1 MQSRRAVRR
10 FGLAAVAS
18 AGLGVFSPVVA
29 AGDAEGLRRFVDKH
43 RCEIIV
49 RLEQIQP
56 HAAPGKLDF
65 YITVSVRGAD
75 DSYAQCI
82 FNDDIGGTSVLCEAA
97 SGAYGPGRK
106 VNMSP
111 SRIAA
116 LAALGF
122 DTSKPEANYSQ
133 ILPTKSVED
142 LGKVADLLLTTL
154 YRGYGARVSS
164 RLKISAPLGPG
175 GDAVRKR
182 CVPIS

>member
-1 MQSRRAVRR
+1 MA
-10 FGLAAVAS
+10 LAGVAMLTPAMAES
-18 AGLGVFSPVVA
+18 
-29 AGDAEGLRRFVDKH
+29 DAKSLRSFLDKH

-97 SGAYGPGRK
+97 SGAYGPGQK

-133 ILPTKSVED
+133 IIPTKSVED

-182 CVPIS
+182 CAPIS